1 MISVGS
7 RDGRKGLGLGF
18 GVGREMEDTAELEE
32 GEAYYYKDGDDDD
45 GASID
50 PDVALSYIDDKL
62 QDVLGHFQKDFEG
75 GVSAENLGAKF
86 GGYGSFLPTYQR
98 SPVWSQPRT
107 PAKGGRHSSAVSS
120 SAPSSVKLGATSASA
135 GVLPA
140 LKATSM
146 SDSVKRDAYIASTR
160 AEEFTSR
167 ESANKSANQ
176 PDQKTLKVRIK
187 VGSDNLSARKNAEIY
202 SGLGLDGSPSSSLE
216 NSLSESDELSRDP
229 QDGPDESPTNHDII
243 SIAWDLLLS
252 PLPDDLIHL
261 TEKERLF
268 RDTKSGPVHKSSQ
281 ESLVMFGSDSV
292 RSDGKVSGEK
302 KTKSVEKSSFSVD
315 MKNGSSKEGQNGVG
329 VIPKKEM
336 DFDVL
341 ACEELVSNALKL
353 PLLSNAFGDSTKG
366 TGRASDILRESNK
379 GVVRDKLFSDTVQE
393 ELLEPI
399 ANQEVGWVDKPN
411 GKVSSSL
418 KVWEDKKAN
427 SLNDASVYLRKDG
440 NRKGE
445 KTYNS
450 IKADSNASKEGKVLN
465 AELIDPPKLKAG
477 QKATPYEQDS
487 VKLPSGKE
495 HTSSGAKKKSKGSQN
510 HGTQAGS
517 SNSGKIGSSS
527 IHKNKKSSLVD
538 NYTPKSELEDIK
550 LRKEF
555 GKPKDRYKDFFGDIN
570 LEQEENGIDS
580 LEMPSDDRLKESD
593 MVEKST
599 SALNNA
605 LKERSSGKK
614 IWKPPT
620 SGAYPKA
627 ATNTLP
633 PTGNG
638 PNSNAAPAAV
648 APVVIEENWVCC
660 DKCQKWRLLPIGI
673 NPDHLPEKWLCSMLS
688 WLPGMNRCSISEEET
703 TKALIALYQ
712 APAPESQH
720 NLQSR
725 ADSVVS
731 GVTLA
736 GIGHPEQNHQ
746 ILGSNTM
753 LSSGKRKHGSKE
765 ISNAT
770 NHDGPTQ
777 FSNSLRKNLQTSHLS
792 KSSDLAL
799 EKQRL
804 KQKEKHK
811 PLECYSD
818 GGDTKNSKMK
828 NKSGTDQDCVRASK
842 KIKIEGMHSTD
853 EDWTSDHGGTNGKV
867 HLSSSN
873 GLPANVVSNNH
884 FKHSE
889 RTSSKDTKYEAKDNI
904 QVTVRKPKEQVRVS
918 SDDGSLNV
926 GKYDSRDIVAKKRK
940 VKECQD
946 TEIYS
951 SSLPSTGHHLED
963 SGAFVK
969 EEFSE
974 SDHRKE
980 KKARV
985 SKSEGKEFIASK
997 SSGRT
1002 DKKVSSMRTQQQ
1014 GQDLGSVLS
1023 QRSLDGVDSLK
1034 RDLGSVQPSVAVAAT
1049 SSSSKVSGSHKTK
1062 TNFQEVRG
1070 SPVESVSSSPLRI
1083 SNPEK
1088 HTSVR
1093 RNLMGKDDSRDVG
1106 FFAMSPRRC
1115 SDGEDDGGSE
1125 RSGAMRKNKIF
1136 TVTHRGSLDSS
1147 VLDFQ
1152 ERDFSHLSGSK
1163 VQVQPVPSPEF
1174 TNRHFLD
1181 AGADTLGQVP
1191 RYPSEPQASDRG
1203 RNEERKDNNHYRANG
1218 SRPKKSGKGSS
1229 SRSKD
1234 KNRSFKSTCDEDKI
1248 KISDSFNESQNHM
1261 PSYEEKPRDAKNKF
1275 QEKFGS
1281 KSDRVEKN
1289 PVSKKDSA
1297 GKFST
1302 ETSKKDNHAKFG
1314 GHDSHDVKV
1323 EATCGQDEMSTPKQD
1338 LLQECDGERTSKR
1351 ILSEKTDRV
1360 EIVSGRGKLLP
1371 LPPSG
1376 AQNEMLAHGSRPTPG
1391 SHKGNGADNLSV
1403 DASEGDEALKVS
1415 KQIRKTDNQNGS
1427 LHTSSRHP
1435 TPNGHR
1441 IRDPDAPSPVRRDS
1455 SSQAA
1460 TNAVKEAKDLKHLAD
1475 RLKHSGSNL
1484 ESMGFYFQAA
1494 LKFLHGASLL
1504 ESSNSENAKHEMIQS
1519 MQMYSSTAKL
1529 CETGSFY
1536 LLSSYLRYCAHEYEK
1551 NKDMAAAALAYKCVE
1566 VAYMRVIYS
1575 SHNGANRDRHE
1586 LQTALQMVPPGESPS
1601 SSASDVDNLNH
1612 PVAVDKVAFAKGV
1625 GSPQVAGNHV
1635 IAAQKRPN
1643 FVRLLSFANDVNSA
1657 MEASRK
1663 SRLAFAA
1670 ANANLEETQHKE
1682 GISSIKQALDYN
1694 FHDVEGLLRL
1704 VRLAMEAIS
1713 R

>member
-1 MISVGS
+1 
-7 RDGRKGLGLGF
+7 
-18 GVGREMEDTAELEE
+18 MEDTAELEE

-50 PDVALSYIDDKL
+50 PDVALSYIDEKL

-107 PAKGGRHSSAVSS
+107 PAKVQNCNTPRSPNNLLVEGGRHSSAVSS

-135 GVLPA
+135 GALPA

-229 QDGPDESPTNHDII
+229 QDGPDESPT
-243 SIAWDLLLS
+243 SILQIMTSFPLLGDLLLS

-268 RDTKSGPVHKSSQ
+268 RDTKSGPVHKSSR

-465 AELIDPPKLKAG
+465 AELIEPPKLKAG

-495 HTSSGAKKKSKGSQN
+495 HTSSGAKKN
-510 HGTQAGS
+510 
-517 SNSGKIGSSS
+517 
-527 IHKNKKSSLVD
+527 LVD

-593 MVEKST
+593 M
-599 SALNNA
+599 
-605 LKERSSGKK
+605 
-614 IWKPPT
+614 PPT

-725 ADSVVS
+725 ADS
-731 GVTLA
+731 
-736 GIGHPEQNHQ
+736 
-746 ILGSNTM
+746 
-753 LSSGKRKHGSKE
+753 E

-777 FSNSLRKNLQTSHLS
+777 FSNSLRKNLQTSVKSRSLNDVNQSPLANELDFQHLS

-884 FKHSE
+884 FKH
-889 RTSSKDTKYEAKDNI
+889 N
-904 QVTVRKPKEQVRVS
+904 
-918 SDDGSLNV
+918 DGSLNV

-985 SKSEGKEFIASK
+985 SK
-997 SSGRT
+997 
-1002 DKKVSSMRTQQQ
+1002 
-1014 GQDLGSVLS
+1014 
-1023 QRSLDGVDSLK
+1023 
-1034 RDLGSVQPSVAVAAT
+1034 DLGSVQPSVAVAAT

-1106 FFAMSPRRC
+1106 
-1115 SDGEDDGGSE
+1115 
-1125 RSGAMRKNKIF
+1125 
-1136 TVTHRGSLDSS
+1136 
-1147 VLDFQ
+1147 
-1152 ERDFSHLSGSK
+1152 SK

-1181 AGADTLGQVP
+1181 AGADTLGQ
-1191 RYPSEPQASDRG
+1191 
-1203 RNEERKDNNHYRANG
+1203 
-1218 SRPKKSGKGSS
+1218 
-1229 SRSKD
+1229 
-1234 KNRSFKSTCDEDKI
+1234 I

-1281 KSDRVEKN
+1281 KSDR
-1289 PVSKKDSA
+1289 
-1297 GKFST
+1297 
-1302 ETSKKDNHAKFG
+1302 
-1314 GHDSHDVKV
+1314 
-1323 EATCGQDEMSTPKQD
+1323 ATCGQDEMSTPKQD

-1529 CETGSFY
+1529 CE
-1536 LLSSYLRYCAHEYEK
+1536 YCAHEYEK

>member
-50 PDVALSYIDDKL
+50 PDVALSYIDEKL

-107 PAKGGRHSSAVSS
+107 PAKVQNCNTPRSPNNLLVEGGRHSSAVSS

-135 GVLPA
+135 GALPA

-229 QDGPDESPTNHDII
+229 QDGPDESPT
-243 SIAWDLLLS
+243 SILQIMTSFPLLGDLLLS

-268 RDTKSGPVHKSSQ
+268 RDTKSGPVHKSSR

-465 AELIDPPKLKAG
+465 AELIEPPKLKAG

-495 HTSSGAKKKSKGSQN
+495 HTSSGAKKN
-510 HGTQAGS
+510 
-517 SNSGKIGSSS
+517 
-527 IHKNKKSSLVD
+527 LVD

-593 MVEKST
+593 M
-599 SALNNA
+599 
-605 LKERSSGKK
+605 
-614 IWKPPT
+614 PPT

-725 ADSVVS
+725 ADS
-731 GVTLA
+731 
-736 GIGHPEQNHQ
+736 
-746 ILGSNTM
+746 
-753 LSSGKRKHGSKE
+753 E

-777 FSNSLRKNLQTSHLS
+777 FSNSLRKNLQTSVKSRSLNDVNQSPLANELDFQHLS

-884 FKHSE
+884 FKH
-889 RTSSKDTKYEAKDNI
+889 N
-904 QVTVRKPKEQVRVS
+904 
-918 SDDGSLNV
+918 DGSLNV

-1529 CETGSFY
+1529 CE
-1536 LLSSYLRYCAHEYEK
+1536 YCAHEYEK